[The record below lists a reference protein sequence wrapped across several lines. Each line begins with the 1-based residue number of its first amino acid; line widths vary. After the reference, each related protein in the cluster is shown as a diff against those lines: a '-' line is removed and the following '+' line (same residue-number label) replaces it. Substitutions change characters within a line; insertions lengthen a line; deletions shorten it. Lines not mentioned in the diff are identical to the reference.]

1 MPGERLLGRTR
12 RPVGKRCRGLL
23 KECALAFDCVST
35 LKRKMRKLRQ
45 EKRETNMSDS
55 AWAIRDSQ
63 CSRLGDGIRYP
74 VVSELSSV
82 RAERGQG
89 CDNHCGVRNSA
100 IPGSKSTSGR
110 SQKCKAVLHIEL

>member
-63 CSRLGDGIRYP
+63 CSRLGDGVRYP

-89 CDNHCGVRNSA
+89 RDNHRGVRNSS
-100 IPGSKSTSGR
+100 IRSSIRGSKSTSCR
-110 SQKCKAVLHIEL
+110 SQECK